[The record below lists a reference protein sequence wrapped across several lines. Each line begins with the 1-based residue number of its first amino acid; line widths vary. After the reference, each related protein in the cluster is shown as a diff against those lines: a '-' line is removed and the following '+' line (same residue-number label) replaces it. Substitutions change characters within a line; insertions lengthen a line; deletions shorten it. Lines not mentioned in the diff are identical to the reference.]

1 MRICQ
6 MKWLRKGRCNIYPIL
21 LGLKEFIINDN
32 IIFGRFQNS
41 KGGSYGKSQIN
52 DEIMNDK
59 L

>member
-1 MRICQ
+1 